1 MSYWTP
7 IKTTLALVALG
18 ILATPLLRKLGVL
31 PGAPAQAVGDGM
43 NADADGAT
51 AENAPPEM
59 TLPYG
64 SNGGGES
71 FSRH

>member
-1 MSYWTP
+1 MSFWTP
-7 IKTTLALVALG
+7 IKTTLALASIG
-18 ILATPLLRKLGVL
+18 ILATPWLRKLGVL
-31 PGAPAQAVGDGM
+31 PGAQPAATNDGGDIG
-43 NADADGAT
+43 ATGAT
-51 AENAPPEM
+51 ADNAPPEM